1 MNINQIP
8 TTLRS
13 LCDLR
18 KTILMRLNDIAE
30 VAFKKYEVLWNFCR
44 CQSVLGIY
52 LTGEYWNVSSVLF
65 PD

>member
-1 MNINQIP
+1 
-8 TTLRS
+8 
-13 LCDLR
+13 
-18 KTILMRLNDIAE
+18 MRLNDIAE